1 MSLDDAHRAFEAGDF
16 GLARRLAQQ
25 LLAGAPD
32 DATRAAARDILSRT
46 GVDPLIL
53 WITVGCAVIFSL
65 VVAATLWH

>member
-25 LLAGAPD
+25 LLSAAPD
-32 DATRAAARDILSRT
+32 DATRAAARDILRRT
-46 GVDPLIL
+46 GIDPLII
-53 WITVGCAVIFSL
+53 WITVGCALVFSL